1 MFVRKWVKLTI
12 LVLCVAL
19 GYYAYRAGELYFNQE
34 KYLYHPDKV
43 WTATPASEGLAFEEV
58 TLESSDGQKLSAW
71 YLPSADPK
79 GTILFLH
86 GNKQNISLDLDALK
100 MFQGLGFNVFTLDYR
115 GYGKSEGSPSEEG
128 MYQDAQ
134 AAWDWLVRVKQ
145 ESQERIVISG
155 RSLGAAVA
163 ADLASKN
170 KSRALIL
177 EAAFTSLPEAAQDL
191 YPYFPAKVFSKYHYD
206 TFSKLPRIHCPVLI
220 VHSRQDEL
228 IPFRHAERLYAALPG
243 KRDFIELGGPH
254 KGGYKPT
261 LGQYHDG
268 VKRFLDSL

>member
-1 MFVRKWVKLTI
+1 MKRFLRTA
-12 LVLCVAL
+12 AL
-19 GYYAYRAGELYFNQE
+19 FLLIAAGTYVYRAGDLYFHQE
-34 KYLYHPDKV
+34 KYIYHPQKA
-43 WTATPASEGLAFEEV
+43 WTATPESEGLAFEEAAFR
-58 TLESSDGQKLSAW
+58 SSDGVKLSAW
-71 YLPSADPK
+71 YIPASDPK

-100 MFQGLGFNVFTLDYR
+100 MFHGLGYHILTLDYR

-128 MYQDAQ
+128 MYRDAQ

-145 ESQERIVISG
+145 ESPERLVISG

-170 KSRALIL
+170 EPRALIL

-191 YPYFPAKVFSKYHYD
+191 YPYFPAKVFSKYRYD

-220 VHSRQDEL
+220 VHSREDEL

-243 KRDFIELGGPH
+243 KKDFVELGGPH
-254 KGGYKPT
+254 KGGFKPT
-261 LGQYHDG
+261 LGKYHDG
-268 VKRFLDSL
+268 IRRFLDTLV